1 MIFTIKNQMF
11 SNTYNEFNF
20 EARNCFNQNN
30 NNFEFLELEFDFNN
44 EVRDRQASF
53 TDIKST
59 EELSQRNY
67 SSMSLVA
74 EENEHVNKE
83 ILKPAKNLTVSCAP
97 DLDKLAQELRALI
110 NTTQIEDVVA
120 EALDYQFC
128 METDETRPIQQKK
141 KKSDSQ
147 IQELEE
153 ALAHDKNWSKEF
165 IKGLA
170 TKLNLKFRQVYKWY
184 WDRTQKKA
192 KKEASR
198 RSSVNKTDKFEDIEA
213 AFAF

>member
-1 MIFTIKNQMF
+1 MF
-11 SNTYNEFNF
+11 SNNFNEFNF
-20 EARNCFNQNN
+20 ESRNNFYQSN
-30 NNFEFLELEFDFNN
+30 NNFEFLELEFNFND
-44 EVRDRQASF
+44 EVRERQVSL

-74 EENEHVNKE
+74 EENDPVSKE
-83 ILKPAKNLTVSCAP
+83 VLKPAKNLTVSCAP
-97 DLDKLAQELRALI
+97 NLEKLAQELRAMI

-128 METDETRPIQQKK
+128 TETDETRPIQQKK

-147 IQELEE
+147 IRALEE
-153 ALAHDKNWSKEF
+153 ALRHDKNWSKEF

-170 TKLNLKFRQVYKWY
+170 AKLNLKFRQVYKWY

-192 KKEASR
+192 KKEASKK
-198 RSSVNKTDKFEDIEA
+198 SSSNKTDKFEDIEA
-213 AFAF
+213 TFAF